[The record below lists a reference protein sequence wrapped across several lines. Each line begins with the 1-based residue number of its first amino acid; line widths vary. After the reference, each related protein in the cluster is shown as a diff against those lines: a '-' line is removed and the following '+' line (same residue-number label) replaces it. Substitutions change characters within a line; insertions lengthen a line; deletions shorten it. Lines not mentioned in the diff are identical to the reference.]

1 LRSFNALLSTTQLA
15 LNLLLVTNS
24 LPKVAI
30 LDMYAGYPNQG
41 MRNIQELLDAFPT
54 PLDWQV
60 FDVRGAN
67 ELPADPLAF
76 DIYISTGGPGSP
88 HEGDGVWDDGWFNLL
103 QTLWEHNET
112 ARRTGAAR
120 KFVFLICH
128 SFQMACRHFR
138 VGEVTLRKS
147 TSFGVMPVHLSLA
160 GRHDPVL
167 ECLPDPFY
175 VVDSRDWQ
183 VVQPDDTR
191 LAELG
196 AEILALEKIRDHVPL
211 ERAMMAVRFS
221 EEIIGTQFHPEADA
235 TGMMTYFSQPEK
247 RQAVIAAHGERKYL
261 SMLDALDD
269 EDKIPL
275 TQATIIPTFLEM
287 GIQAMMLQTA

>member
-1 LRSFNALLSTTQLA
+1 
-15 LNLLLVTNS
+15 
-24 LPKVAI
+24 
-30 LDMYAGYPNQG
+30 MYAGHPNQG

-54 PLDWQV
+54 PLDWTV

-67 ELPADPLAF
+67 QLPDDPLAF
-76 DIYISTGGPGSP
+76 DIFISTGGPGSP
-88 HEGDGVWDDGWFNLL
+88 HDGDGDWDRRWFELL
-103 QTLWEHNET
+103 QTIWDYNLT
-112 ARRTGAAR
+112 ARQTGAPR

-128 SFQMACRHFR
+128 SFQMACRHFG
-138 VGEVTLRKS
+138 VAHVTKRKS
-147 TSFGVMPVHLSLA
+147 TSFGVMPVHKTLE

-167 ECLPDPFY
+167 ECLPDPFH

-183 VVQPDDTR
+183 CIRPDDAK
-191 LAELG
+191 LEAIG
-196 AEILALEKIRDHVPL
+196 AEILALEKIREHVPL
-211 ERAMMAVRFS
+211 ERAVMAIRFS

-235 TGMMTYFSQPEK
+235 RGMMTYFSQPEK
-247 RQAVIAAHGERKYL
+247 RQAVISVHGEPKYL

-287 GIQAMMLQTA
+287 GIQSLMLQTA